1 MTKLYI
7 DGDACPV
14 TDICIK
20 VCKSYGAE
28 CIIICDFNHN
38 INRTGA
44 TTITVSKGSD
54 SADFALVNSIDSK
67 NSIVVTA
74 DYGLAAMCL
83 ARAATVINPDGLLY
97 TNDNIDS
104 LLFYRHEAKKAM
116 RAGKRPAHI
125 PKRTAAQNR
134 QFENALIKL
143 FEERCES
150 K

>member
-97 TNDNIDS
+97 TNDNIDN
-104 LLFYRHEAKKAM
+104 LLFTRHISKKERM
-116 RAGKRPAHI
+116 AGNRTKGPK
-125 PKRTAAQNR
+125 KRTHQNDLD
-134 QFENALIKL
+134 FLKSLIL
-143 FEERCES
+143 CIEH
-150 K
+150 

>member
-14 TDICIK
+14 TDICINI
-20 VCKSYGAE
+20 CKKYGAE

-38 INRTGA
+38 INCA
-44 TTITVSKGSD
+44 DAITIVVSKGSD
-54 SADFALVNSIDSK
+54 SADFALVNSLDTK
-67 NSIVVTA
+67 NCIVVTA

-83 ARAATVINPDGLLY
+83 AKAATVINPDGLLY

-125 PKRTAAQNR
+125 PKRTQAQNQ
-134 QFENALIKL
+134 QFEKSLVKL
-143 FEERCES
+143 FKERQER

>member
-20 VCKSYGAE
+20 VCKSYDAE

-38 INRTGA
+38 INKAGA

-54 SADFALVNSIDSK
+54 SADFALVNMIDTKS
-67 NSIVVTA
+67 SIVVTA

-83 ARAATVINPDGLLY
+83 AKGAKVINPDGLLY

-125 PKRTAAQNR
+125 PKRTSAQNE
-134 QFENALIKL
+134 QFEKALTNL
-143 FEERCES
+143 FKERL
-150 K
+150 